1 MEMPVS
7 NIIEKLGRALFEA
20 PFGTHKIAQDAPELA
35 EIRIAV
41 LDAVKAKS
49 HQASGRTVFPYNLV
63 RINLLGVPD
72 EQAAVFHGEFLA
84 RYFGE
89 ELRAG
94 LSRSNYRFPDDLYV
108 EITTTPKLPEPNQ
121 EWLTV
126 DTLITEKIAAQSVT
140 PIHPPAHLI
149 VEAGTAKPAEL
160 SVSAARVNI
169 GRTVEVYREGSGLAR
184 RNDIAFGEQ
193 DEISRSVSREHAHLL
208 YSQET
213 GECRL
218 VNDRIYKGEAN
229 CGTYIIRNGFA
240 MAIHRN
246 ARGTVLQ
253 SGDQIQL
260 GQALLRYKVD

>member
-1 MEMPVS
+1 MPVS
-7 NIIEKLGRALFEA
+7 NIIEKLGRAIFEA

-49 HQASGRTVFPYNLV
+49 HRASGRSVFPYNLV
-63 RINLLGVPD
+63 RINLLGVPE

-84 RYFGE
+84 SYLAE

-94 LSRSNYRFPDDLYV
+94 LARSNYRFPEDLYV
-108 EITTTPKLPEPNQ
+108 EITTTPKLPEANQ

-126 DTLITEKIAAQSVT
+126 DTLITEKAAAQPIAAT
-140 PIHPPAHLI
+140 HPPAHVT
-149 VEAGTAKPAEL
+149 VEAGAAKPSEL
-160 SVSAARVNI
+160 TIGAARVNI

-184 RNDIAFGEQ
+184 RNDVAFGEQ
-193 DEISRSVSREHAHLL
+193 DEISRSVSREHAHIL
-208 YSQET
+208 YSQES

-229 CGTYIIRNGFA
+229 CGTYIIRDGFA
-240 MAIHRN
+240 MAVHRN
-246 ARGTVLQ
+246 ARGTLLVA
-253 SGDQIQL
+253 GDQIQL
-260 GQALLRYKVD
+260 GQALLRFRVD

>member
-1 MEMPVS
+1 MPVS
-7 NIIEKLGRALFEA
+7 NIIERLGRAIFEA
-20 PFGTHKIAQDAPELA
+20 PFGTHKVAPDAPELA

-49 HQASGRTVFPYNLV
+49 HQASGRSVFPYNLV

-72 EQAAVFHGEFLA
+72 DQAAVFHGDFLA
-84 RYFGE
+84 KYFAE

-94 LSRSNYRFPDDLYV
+94 LSRSNYRFPDDLFV

-121 EWLTV
+121 QWLTV
-126 DTLITEKIAAQSVT
+126 DTLITEKVT
-140 PIHPPAHLI
+140 PQTVTALHPPAHLT
-149 VEAGTAKPAEL
+149 VEAGTAKPSEL
-160 SVSAARVNI
+160 TVNAARVNI

-184 RNDIAFGEQ
+184 RNDIAFAEQ
-193 DEISRSVSREHAHLL
+193 DEIGRSVSREHAHLL
-208 YSQET
+208 YSQDT

-218 VNDRIYKGEAN
+218 VNDRIYRGEAN

-240 MAIHRN
+240 MAVHRN

>member
-1 MEMPVS
+1 MPVS
-7 NIIEKLGRALFEA
+7 NIIEKLGRAIFEA

-49 HQASGRTVFPYNLV
+49 HRASGRNVFPYNLV

-72 EQAAVFHGEFLA
+72 EQASVFHGDFLSKYLA
-84 RYFGE
+84 E

-108 EITTTPKLPEPNQ
+108 EITTTSKLPEPNQ

-126 DTLITEKIAAQSVT
+126 DTLITEKIAAASVT
-140 PIHPPAHLI
+140 AIHPPARLT
-149 VEAGTAKPAEL
+149 VEAGTAQPAEL
-160 SVSAARVNI
+160 KIQGPRTNI

-184 RNDIAFGEQ
+184 RNDVAFGEE
-193 DEISRSVSREHAHLL
+193 DEISRSVSREHAHIL
-208 YSQET
+208 YSQEN
-213 GECRL
+213 GEARL
-218 VNDRIYKGEAN
+218 VNDRLYRGEAN

-240 MAIHRN
+240 TAVHRN
-246 ARGTVLQ
+246 ARGTVLM

-260 GQALLRYKVD
+260 GQALLRFQVE

>member
-1 MEMPVS
+1 MPVS
-7 NIIEKLGRALFEA
+7 NIIEKLGRAIFEA
-20 PFGTHKIAQDAPELA
+20 PFGTQKIAQDAPELA

-49 HQASGRTVFPYNLV
+49 HQASGRSVFPYNLV

-84 RYFGE
+84 KYFGE

-94 LSRSNYRFPDDLYV
+94 LSRSNYRFPDDLFV
-108 EITTTPKLPEPNQ
+108 EITTTPKLPEPNK

-126 DTLITEKIAAQSVT
+126 DTLITERAAQQSVQA
-140 PIHPPAHLI
+140 IHPPAHLS
-149 VEAGTAKPAEL
+149 VEVGKAKPAEL
-160 SVSAARVNI
+160 TINGARINL
-169 GRTVEVYREGSGLAR
+169 GRGVEVYREGSGLAR

-193 DEISRSVSREHAHLL
+193 DDVGSTVSREHAHIL
-208 YSQET
+208 YSQQS

-218 VNDRIYKGEAN
+218 VNDRIYKGEGN

-240 MAIHRN
+240 MAVHRN
-246 ARGTVLQ
+246 ARGTVLM

-260 GQALLRYKVD
+260 GQALLRFKVE

>member
-1 MEMPVS
+1 MS
-7 NIIEKLGRALFEA
+7 NIIEKLGRKIFEE
-20 PFGTHKIAQDAPELA
+20 PFGTQKIAQDAPELA

-49 HQASGRTVFPYNLV
+49 HQASGRYVFPYNLV

-84 RYFGE
+84 KYFAE

-94 LSRSNYRFPDDLYV
+94 LSRSNYRYPDDLFV
-108 EITTTPKLPEPNQ
+108 EITTTPKLPEANK
-121 EWLTV
+121 EWLIV
-126 DTLITEKIAAQSVT
+126 ETLITERIAQQTVQA
-140 PIHPPAHLI
+140 IHPPARI
-149 VEAGTAKPAEL
+149 VLETGEAKPAEL
-160 SVSAARVNI
+160 VINGPRFNI
-169 GRTVEVYREGSGLAR
+169 GRGVEVYKEGSGLSR
-184 RNDIAFGEQ
+184 RNDIAFNEQ
-193 DEISRSVSREHAHLL
+193 DALGSSVSREHAHIL
-208 YSQET
+208 YSQQS

-240 MAIHRN
+240 MAVHRN

-260 GQALLRYKVD
+260 GQALLRFKVD

>member
-1 MEMPVS
+1 MAVS
-7 NIIEKLGRALFEA
+7 NIIERLGRAIFEA

-49 HQASGRTVFPYNLV
+49 HQASGRNVFPYNLV
-63 RINLLGVPD
+63 RINLLGVPH
-72 EQAAVFHGEFLA
+72 EQATVFHGDFLA
-84 RYFGE
+84 KYFAE
-89 ELRAG
+89 ELRSG
-94 LSRSNYRFPDDLYV
+94 LARSNYRFPDDLFV

-121 EWLTV
+121 QWLTV
-126 DTLITEKIAAQSVT
+126 DTLITERVAAQSVT
-140 PIHPPAHLI
+140 PIHPPARLT
-149 VEAGTAKPAEL
+149 VEAGSTNQAEL
-160 SVSAARVNI
+160 IVNGPRVNI

-184 RNDIAFGEQ
+184 RNDLAFGEQ
-193 DEISRSVSREHAHLL
+193 DEVSRSVSREHAHIL

-218 VNDRIYKGEAN
+218 VNDRVYKGEAN

-240 MAIHRN
+240 MAVHRN
-246 ARGTVLQ
+246 ARGTVLA

-260 GQALLRYKVD
+260 GQALLRFKVD

>member
-1 MEMPVS
+1 MS
-7 NIIEKLGRALFEA
+7 NIIEKLGRAIFEA
-20 PFGTHKIAQDAPELA
+20 PFGTQKIAQDAPELA

-49 HQASGRTVFPYNLV
+49 HQASGRSVFPYNLV
-63 RINLLGVPD
+63 RVNLLGVPE
-72 EQAAVFHGEFLA
+72 EQAGPFRGEFLSKYLA
-84 RYFGE
+84 E
-89 ELRAG
+89 ELCTG
-94 LSRSNYRFPDDLYV
+94 LARSNYRFPDDLYV

-126 DTLITEKIAAQSVT
+126 DTLITERVAPETIT
-140 PIHPPAHLI
+140 PIHPPAHI
-149 VEAGTAKPAEL
+149 SVEAGKATPSEL
-160 SVSAARVNI
+160 NISVPSINI

-193 DEISRSVSREHAHLL
+193 DDIGRSVSREHAHIL
-208 YSQET
+208 YSKQT

-218 VNDRIYKGEAN
+218 VNDRIYKGEGN

-240 MAIHRN
+240 IPVHRN
-246 ARGTVLQ
+246 ARGTLLQ

-260 GQALLRYKVD
+260 GQALLRFKVE

>member
-1 MEMPVS
+1 MPVS
-7 NIIEKLGRALFEA
+7 NIIEKLGRAIFEA
-20 PFGTHKIAQDAPELA
+20 PFGSQKIAQDAPELA

-49 HQASGRTVFPYNLV
+49 HRASGRNVFPYNLV

-72 EQAAVFHGEFLA
+72 EQASVFHGEFLSKYLA
-84 RYFGE
+84 E

-108 EITTTPKLPEPNQ
+108 EITTTPKLPEANQ

-126 DTLITEKIAAQSVT
+126 DTLIAEKVATPSVT
-140 PIHPPAHLI
+140 AIHPPARLT

-160 SVSAARVNI
+160 KIQGSRTNI
-169 GRTVEVYREGSGLAR
+169 GRTVEVYREGAGLAR
-184 RNDIAFGEQ
+184 RNDVAFGEE
-193 DEISRSVSREHAHLL
+193 DEISRSVSREHAHVLC
-208 YSQET
+208 SQES

-218 VNDRIYKGEAN
+218 VNDRIYRGEAN
-229 CGTYIIRNGFA
+229 CGTYIIRDGFA
-240 MAIHRN
+240 MAVHRN
-246 ARGTVLQ
+246 ARGTVLV

-260 GQALLRYKVD
+260 GQALLRFKVD

>member
-1 MEMPVS
+1 MPVS
-7 NIIEKLGRALFEA
+7 NIIEKLGRAIFEA
-20 PFGTHKIAQDAPELA
+20 PFGTHKIAADAPELA

-49 HQASGRTVFPYNLV
+49 HRASGRNVFPYNLV

-72 EQAAVFHGEFLA
+72 DQAAVFHGDFLA
-84 RYFGE
+84 KYFAE
-89 ELRAG
+89 ELTSG
-94 LSRSNYRFPDDLYV
+94 LARSNYRFPEDLFV
-108 EITTTPKLPEPNQ
+108 EITTTPQLPAPNQ

-126 DTLITEKIAAQSVT
+126 DTLITEKAAQHSVT
-140 PIHPPAHLI
+140 AIHPPAHLT
-149 VEAGTAKPAEL
+149 VEAGTAQPSEL
-160 SVSAARVNI
+160 SINAPRINI
-169 GRTVEVYREGSGLAR
+169 GRSVEVYREGSGLAR

-193 DEISRSVSREHAHLL
+193 DEISRSVSREHAHIV

-213 GECRL
+213 GDARI

-240 MAIHRN
+240 MAVHRN
-246 ARGTVLQ
+246 ARGTLLA

-260 GQALLRYKVD
+260 GQALLRFKVD